1 MVISRFSLLVSCVNF
16 TSLAIMALIS
26 RKPSSHRCKILT
38 VSRLL
43 SRADVDDI
51 LYLSEDFI
59 PQSEVGQ
66 ISSGVDLMRSL
77 ERHGRLGPG
86 RYDYLLACLKEIG
99 RLDLAKIMTEF
110 LYSYLLGSLPRSFR
124 LSRQAYATKLHILMS
139 KQSRY
144 VESMRNLQTATSD
157 ARFWEELRSKDV
169 HRLLSC
175 TSKSASSLPWKVGEL
190 LQIILDGLANIA
202 VPWLAAVNGFLQGT
216 RVERK
221 LLQHIHSNK
230 RKLRNDLTGA
240 GLNEIF
246 SSTERPLHLD
256 RAVSTASSALF
267 DLLSELLGK
276 AAEEERVER
285 LLTSLS
291 DIKSITPESYSFGT
305 IIQLLLLL
313 TKMAVCSSI
322 ECHSCEPLLKTLL
335 HQQKNVFFYYNR
347 QLMQIFQ
354 GTKLA
359 EKVPKME
366 LQELESI
373 CDESNSAAKEID
385 GCPLVITVLVCILTL
400 LSAPELTP
408 MTWQLIEKQLLEYLR
423 LQQQNTTMVTGH
435 IMPRLC
441 EALQHEL
448 DDFRDTSL
456 MELVR
461 DVPRKDDSLQH
472 LIASVL
478 NY

>member
-1 MVISRFSLLVSCVNF
+1 
-16 TSLAIMALIS
+16 MALIS
-26 RKPSSHRCKILT
+26 SKPSSHRCKTLT

-43 SRADVDDI
+43 SREDVDDI

-77 ERHGRLGPG
+77 ERHGRLAPG

-99 RLDLAKIMTEF
+99 RLDLAKIVTEF
-110 LYSYLLGSLPRSFR
+110 LYSYLLESLPQSFR

-144 VESMRNLQTATSD
+144 VQSMRNLQTATSD
-157 ARFWEELRSKDV
+157 AHFWEEQRSKDV
-169 HRLLSC
+169 HGLLSC

-190 LQIILDGLANIA
+190 LQLILDGLANIA
-202 VPWLAAVNGFLQGT
+202 APWLAAVKGFLQGT

-221 LLQHIHSNK
+221 LQDIHLNK
-230 RKLRNDLTGA
+230 RKLFNGLREA
-240 GLNEIF
+240 GLKETF
-246 SSTERPLHLD
+246 SSTERPRCLD
-256 RAVSTASSALF
+256 QAVSTASSALL

-276 AAEEERVER
+276 AADEERVER
-285 LLTSLS
+285 FLKSLS

-322 ECHSCEPLLKTLL
+322 ECHSCEPLLKSLL
-335 HQQKNVFFYYNR
+335 HQLKNIVFRNSR
-347 QLMQIFQ
+347 QLMQIFR

-359 EKVPKME
+359 KKF
-366 LQELESI
+366 SI
-373 CDESNSAAKEID
+373 TEPEYTHDESTKGMDDCSLA
-385 GCPLVITVLVCILTL
+385 ITGTVCILTL

-408 MTWQLIEKQLLEYLR
+408 MTWQQIEKQLLEYL
-423 LQQQNTTMVTGH
+423 
-435 IMPRLC
+435 
-441 EALQHEL
+441 
-448 DDFRDTSL
+448 
-456 MELVR
+456 
-461 DVPRKDDSLQH
+461 K
-472 LIASVL
+472 
-478 NY
+478 